1 MMKWIILILIL
12 VLSIIGL
19 EIYGNSELVRN
30 GYTRHQLSQRAKEVE
45 RENRLLEQK
54 VSLSLSLNELDR
66 YAREEL
72 KLIEPVEIR
81 FLKRIPIGQV
91 R

>member
-1 MMKWIILILIL
+1 MKWIILVLIF

-19 EIYGNSELVRN
+19 EIYGNSELIRN
-30 GYTRHQLSQRAKEVE
+30 GYTKQELSQRTKEVQQ
-45 RENRLLEQK
+45 ENKLLEQRI
-54 VSLSLSLNELDR
+54 SFSLSLNELDR

-81 FLKRIPIGQV
+81 FLKKISMGQIH
-91 R
+91 

>member
-1 MMKWIILILIL
+1 MKWIILVLVF

-19 EIYGNSELVRN
+19 EIYGNSELIRN
-30 GYTRHQLSQRAKEVE
+30 GYTKDQLSQRAKEV
-45 RENRLLEQK
+45 RQENKLLEQRI
-54 VSLSLSLNELDR
+54 SFSLSLNELDR

-81 FLKRIPIGQV
+81 FLKKISMGQIH
-91 R
+91 

>member
-1 MMKWIILILIL
+1 MKWIILVLVF

-19 EIYGNSELVRN
+19 EIYGNSELIRN
-30 GYTRHQLSQRAKEVE
+30 GYTKDQLSQRAKEV
-45 RENRLLEQK
+45 RQENKLLEQRI
-54 VSLSLSLNELDR
+54 SFSLSLNELDR

-81 FLKRIPIGQV
+81 FLKKISLGQIH
-91 R
+91 

>member
-1 MMKWIILILIL
+1 MKWIILVLVF

-19 EIYGNSELVRN
+19 EIYGNSELIRN
-30 GYTRHQLSQRAKEVE
+30 GYTKHQLSQRAKEV
-45 RENRLLEQK
+45 RQENKLLEQRI
-54 VSLSLSLNELDR
+54 SFSLSLNELDR

-81 FLKRIPIGQV
+81 FLKKISMGQIH
-91 R
+91 